1 MRAFLVVVPKIAVV
15 FQQVKDHLRYTYP
28 LVHFRG
34 TEAIG
39 QEGDDEQQAAHGF
52 KCRRRPLST
61 NSGSGLLHKGEVRAC
76 GSCMDA
82 RGLKQEQFLPGA
94 MHSNMAELA
103 QWTVEAAKVL
113 TF

>member
-1 MRAFLVVVPKIAVV
+1 
-15 FQQVKDHLRYTYP
+15 
-28 LVHFRG
+28 
-34 TEAIG
+34 
-39 QEGDDEQQAAHGF
+39 
-52 KCRRRPLST
+52 
-61 NSGSGLLHKGEVRAC
+61 
-76 GSCMDA
+76 MDA